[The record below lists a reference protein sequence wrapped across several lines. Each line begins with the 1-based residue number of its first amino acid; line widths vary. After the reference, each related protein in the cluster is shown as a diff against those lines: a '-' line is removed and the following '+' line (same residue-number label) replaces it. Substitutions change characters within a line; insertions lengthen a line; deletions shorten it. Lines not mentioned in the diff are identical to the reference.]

1 LTLKR
6 GAREKVTTIEKEK
19 LKNGNRIF
27 EIQADLIAMFANP
40 RRIMIIN
47 ILGEEEM
54 SVGAIA
60 EALDLPIPNVS
71 QHLRVMK
78 DRNVVA
84 SRKEGQTVYY
94 RMTNPKF
101 GQCCKI
107 IRTAIIEELAKNGEL
122 LEEHE

>member
-1 LTLKR
+1 VLVT
-6 GAREKVTTIEKEK
+6 KVTTKEKEK
-19 LKNGNRIF
+19 LRNGNRIF
-27 EIQADLIAMFANP
+27 ELQADLIAMFANP
-40 RRIMIIN
+40 RRIMIVD

-78 DRNVVA
+78 DRGVVA
-84 SRKEGQTVYY
+84 SRKEGQTVFY

-101 GQCCKI
+101 CQCCKMV
-107 IRTAIIEELAKNGEL
+107 RSAIIEELAKNGQL
-122 LEEHE
+122 LDGETD